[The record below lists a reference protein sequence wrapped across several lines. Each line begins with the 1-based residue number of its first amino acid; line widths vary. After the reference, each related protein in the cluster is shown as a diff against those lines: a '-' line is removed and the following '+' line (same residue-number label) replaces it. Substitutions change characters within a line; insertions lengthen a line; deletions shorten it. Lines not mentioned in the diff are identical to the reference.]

1 MEPGQEAEI
10 YKVTSN
16 NADGK
21 AIVVYVMPGARRMY
35 ARSMNEEYGNAEVEP
50 MLLAD
55 VPAGILPAD
64 ATN

>member
-10 YKVTSN
+10 YKITSN

-21 AIVVYVMPGARRMY
+21 AIVAYVMPSVRRMY
-35 ARSMNEEYGNAEVEP
+35 ARSMNEEYGNSEVEP